1 MLKTFNFALAL
12 LVVPGMAMATPVYK
26 YFLKENDLIADTCT
40 EDGDSLSSKLNM
52 SFAEP
57 AANQVQTRLR
67 IKACTHKYGLK
78 KFTFNLPMPV
88 QLFDETVLLGHPVGK
103 TLKVGAHW
111 LTREA
116 NVNGRAVYSLSP
128 DSFGEQADGVQ
139 SIRFFVTLDP
149 VQREALLAKSQG
161 RFVWSGISITYKKG
175 FLMPTVRLQGDFT
188 LVEDETL

>member
-1 MLKTFNFALAL
+1 MSKIIKVL
-12 LVVPGMAMATPVYK
+12 LILVFTPGLAMATPVYK

-40 EDGDSLSSKLNM
+40 AEGDSLSSKLNM
-52 SFAEP
+52 SFADP
-57 AANQVQTRLR
+57 VGGVVQTRLR

-78 KFTFNLPMPV
+78 KFTFNLALPV
-88 QLFDETVLLGHPVGK
+88 QLFDETALLGQGVGK

-116 NVNGRAVYSLSP
+116 NSNGRAVYSLAP
-128 DSFGEQADGVQ
+128 ESFGDQADGVQ

-161 RFVWSGISITYKKG
+161 RFIWSGISITYKKG

-188 LVEDETL
+188 LVEDEIL